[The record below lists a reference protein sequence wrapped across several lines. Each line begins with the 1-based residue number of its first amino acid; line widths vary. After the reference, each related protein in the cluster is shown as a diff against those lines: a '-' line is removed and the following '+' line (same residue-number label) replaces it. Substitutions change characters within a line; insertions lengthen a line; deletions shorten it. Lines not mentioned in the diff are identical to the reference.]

1 MYIDFY
7 GLNEPPFA
15 LTPDPRYLYFTP
27 SHTEVMANLHYGIE
41 SGRGL
46 IVVTGEV
53 GTGKTTLLRWMMQ
66 RLDRT
71 VMVAYIFNPRLSVPE
86 FYQYLA
92 TLFDIQNWE
101 NKSDLLIELGKI
113 LDTRHSR
120 GLRTVLVVDEAHGL
134 STEVLGNFES
144 DTAKHLQIVLTG
156 QPELRDVLNYSHLR
170 QLKQRVALRCEISAL
185 PNVDE
190 TAHYIASRLKV
201 AGARNPEMFSPG
213 AVDYI
218 FRCSAGIPRNINN
231 LCDNAMLNGFA
242 SGEHMISRA
251 MIEEVAA
258 TFDMLPRSDRDP
270 RPTEDSV
277 RIFNA
282 AGRAELWAAGNGN
295 GGTGVPPV
303 NHAQDARATNGN
315 GNGGTGVPPVNH
327 AQDARA
333 TNGNGNGGT
342 GVPPVN
348 HAQDVHAT
356 NGNGDGG
363 TGLPPVNHAQD
374 AHATTFD
381 SSEPAANF
389 SLISP
394 APEPDI
400 TFGDRSPRNEPPV
413 TIEELGSAFNRSGF
427 GRGNNGQ
434 NL

>member
-1 MYIDFY
+1 MYTEFY
-7 GLNEPPFA
+7 GLNELPFA

-134 STEVLGNFES
+134 STEVLEEIRLLCNFES

-201 AGARNPEMFSPG
+201 AGARNPDMFSPG

-242 SGEHMISRA
+242 SGDHMISRA

-258 TFDMLPRSDRDP
+258 TFDMLPRSDHDA

-295 GGTGVPPV
+295 GGTGTPPL
-303 NHAQDARATNGN
+303 NHAQDARATNGS
-315 GNGGTGVPPVNH
+315 GGH
-327 AQDARA
+327 AESQ
-333 TNGNGNGGT
+333 
-342 GVPPVN
+342 
-348 HAQDVHAT
+348 
-356 NGNGDGG
+356 
-363 TGLPPVNHAQD
+363 
-374 AHATTFD
+374 TFD
-381 SSEPAANF
+381 RGEPASNF

-400 TFGDRSPRNEPPV
+400 TFGDRSRNEPSI

-434 NL
+434 SL

>member
-7 GLNEPPFA
+7 GLKELPFA

-101 NKSDLLIELGKI
+101 NKSDLLIELGKV
-113 LDTRHSR
+113 LDSRHSR

-134 STEVLGNFES
+134 STEVLEEIRLLCNFES

-156 QPELRDVLNYSHLR
+156 QPELREVLNYTHLR
-170 QLKQRVALRCEISAL
+170 QLKQRVALRCEITAL

-201 AGARNPEMFSPG
+201 AGATNPDIFSPG

-231 LCDNAMLNGFA
+231 LCDNALLNGFA
-242 SGEHMISRA
+242 SGDRIISRA
-251 MIEEVAA
+251 MVEEVAR
-258 TFDMLPRSDRDP
+258 TFDMLPRKDRNAS
-270 RPTEDSV
+270 TAEDNAV
-277 RIFNA
+277 RIFSA

-295 GGTGVPPV
+295 NGTGVT
-303 NHAQDARATNGN
+303 NHAQDARTPVNGN
-315 GNGGTGVPPVNH
+315 GHGTGNGE
-327 AQDARA
+327 RA
-333 TNGNGNGGT
+333 
-342 GVPPVN
+342 
-348 HAQDVHAT
+348 D
-356 NGNGDGG
+356 
-363 TGLPPVNHAQD
+363 
-374 AHATTFD
+374 TFHRR
-381 SSEPAANF
+381 EPAEKF

-394 APEPDI
+394 APESDI
-400 TFGDRSPRNEPPV
+400 VFNERSSRNELVAKTFGV
-413 TIEELGSAFNRSGF
+413 EELGSAFDRSGF

-434 NL
+434 SL